1 MFWEEIRGVLRG
13 LRKNLGFTTLTVG
26 ILALGMGASIA
37 VFSIVNTV
45 LLKPLPFPDADRVFT
60 VWDVPPPQMNLGFDE
75 TPMHGLEFHFIA
87 ANTHAFEHVSAFQ
100 SDQFNLSGETDAER
114 VDGIRASGDFFK
126 VLGIQPRSG
135 RTFLAE
141 EDHPGKDHEVVIS
154 YNLWRRRFASDSAL
168 VGKTIRLN
176 SEPYTV
182 IGVMP
187 EGFTFPRGAEM
198 PKSFQFPK
206 QAELWVPLALP
217 SVPRGPSEL
226 ALIARARPG
235 ISREQAATDL
245 SRVNRRLIEQDSRWK
260 GWSNFKLVPLRTQ
273 VEGDARPRLLMV
285 AGAVLFVLLI
295 TCGNVSNLLLT
306 RSLGRIKDFAVRSAL
321 GARRVDLIWQLLTES
336 LLLALFGTA
345 LGLGLSAVIVNVV
358 KNLFSPYLPR
368 LIDAHLDISVV
379 AFATGLAFFVGMLF
393 GLFPALQ
400 MSGSNLIDYL
410 KSREQKFSGQNIKT
424 FRSALIA
431 GQIAL
436 SLVLV
441 IGAGLLVR
449 SFIDLLRADPGFL
462 SSQLMTM
469 EVTLPAAKYSSS
481 DAITAIYQRILDGLP
496 AVPGIESAAVVKPLP
511 LGGTQEET
519 VFVINNRPPVRP
531 EDTPI
536 ASYTIVSPDY
546 FRTAN
551 VPLVRGR
558 AFTDADDATAP
569 PAVIIS
575 QEMARQFWPG
585 EDPVGHLMGLPDPRW
600 HNMTIV
606 GVAGDVKKFALS
618 DSPGPEMYVPYKQKP
633 YPSMLTMSFVLRT
646 NRDERSLSNELQQA
660 VRSVDPELPVANVQS
675 MAELVTRS
683 MSPQRLSASVLS
695 AFSAVALI
703 LAVVGIY
710 GVISYMVNER
720 NHEIGVRIA
729 LGAQKRDVLGLVFA
743 QAARLVGAGL
753 ALGFVVAFSLTRLLT
768 SFVFGIKAADPL
780 TFTVAPL
787 ALLMA
792 ASVAIYLPARRAS
805 GIDPMNT
812 LRNE

>member
-1 MFWEEIRGVLRG
+1 MFWEEVRGVLRG
-13 LRKNLGFTTLTVG
+13 LRKNLGFTTLTGG

-60 VWDVPPPQMNLGFDE
+60 IWDVPPPQMNLGFDE
-75 TPMHGLEFHFIA
+75 TPLHGLEFHFIA
-87 ANTHAFEHVSAFQ
+87 ANTHALEHVSAFQ
-100 SDQFNLSGETDAER
+100 SDQFNLNGETDAER
-114 VDGIRASGDFFK
+114 VDGIRASGEFFK

-226 ALIARARPG
+226 ALIARARPS
-235 ISREQAATDL
+235 ISREQATTDL
-245 SRVNRRLIEQDSRWK
+245 SRVNRTLIEQDSRWK
-260 GWSNFKLVPLRTQ
+260 GWSNFKLVPLRTE

-306 RSLGRIKDFAVRSAL
+306 RSLGRIKDFAVRAAL

-336 LLLALFGTA
+336 LLLALLGTA
-345 LGLGLSAVIVNVV
+345 VGLVLSAGIVNTV
-358 KNLFSPYLPR
+358 KKLFSPYIPR
-368 LIDAHLDISVV
+368 LSDAHLDISVV
-379 AFATGLAFFVGMLF
+379 GFATGLAFFVGILF

-424 FRSALIA
+424 FRSALVA
-431 GQIAL
+431 AQIAL

-441 IGAGLLVR
+441 IAAGLLVR
-449 SFIDLLRADPGFL
+449 SFIDLLRADPGFQ
-462 SSQLMTM
+462 SSHLITM
-469 EVTLPAAKYSSS
+469 EVTLPASKYASS
-481 DAITAIYQRILDGLP
+481 DSITAIYQRILERLP

-519 VFVINNRPPVRP
+519 VFVINDRPPVRP

-546 FRTAN
+546 FKTAN

-558 AFTDADDATAP
+558 AFVDADAATAP

-618 DSPGPEMYVPYKQKP
+618 DSPGPEMYVPYKQRP
-633 YPSMLTMSFVLRT
+633 YPSMLTMSFVLRS

-729 LGAQKRDVLGLVFA
+729 LGAQKRDILGLVFA
-743 QAARLVGAGL
+743 QAARLVGSGL

-792 ASVAIYLPARRAS
+792 ASVAIYLPARRAC